1 MILEIQDIG
10 YDNIGYD
17 NMGYDNKGND
27 NKGSQITINNKDKE
41 SAILKLPNIYHDLL
55 YKCFYLHSVT
65 LASW

>member
-1 MILEIQDIG
+1 MILEKQDIG
-10 YDNIGYD
+10 YDIIGYD
-17 NMGYDNKGND
+17 DKDMIIKDPI
-27 NKGSQITINNKDKE
+27 QFTINIKDKE